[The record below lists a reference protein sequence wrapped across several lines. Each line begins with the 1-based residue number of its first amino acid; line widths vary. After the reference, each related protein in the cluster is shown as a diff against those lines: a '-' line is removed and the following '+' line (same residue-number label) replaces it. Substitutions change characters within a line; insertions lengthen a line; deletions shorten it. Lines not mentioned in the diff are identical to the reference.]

1 MLQRKTWSSSQQDA
15 ENSEQK
21 ITILHI
27 LMRSCGIA
35 HARVPAI
42 SASPSRPRW
51 KGLLCSDPA
60 WHSVNTMSKLVLC
73 ALLAMAPL
81 AQAASTMDR
90 YDAGGSVSNRHDA
103 IHPRT
108 GEFLPQV
115 GRGAASDGQNFETIA
130 QVAAETAQLL
140 PSNRL
145 GASPS
150 PKAPKV
156 LRGARPGRATT
167 RPPSKTKFVN
177 AGHFKPSALRSK
189 YKNDAEQFAKANGC
203 PAPVATMKFAVV
215 GPESFETFAV
225 TCGAVVSMSIRCD
238 SGRCR
243 AM

>member
-1 MLQRKTWSSSQQDA
+1 
-15 ENSEQK
+15 
-21 ITILHI
+21 
-27 LMRSCGIA
+27 
-35 HARVPAI
+35 
-42 SASPSRPRW
+42 
-51 KGLLCSDPA
+51 
-60 WHSVNTMSKLVLC
+60 VLC

-81 AQAASTMDR
+81 AQAASVLDR
-90 YDAGGSVSNRHDA
+90 YEGGA
-103 IHPRT
+103 INPRT
-108 GEFLPQV
+108 GELPLV
-115 GRGAASDGQNFETIA
+115 GGGAVSDRRNLETIA

-167 RPPSKTKFVN
+167 GPPRTKFVN
-177 AGHFKPSALRSK
+177 ADHFKPSALRSQ
-189 YKNDAEQFAKANGC
+189 YMNDAEQFAKANGC

-215 GPESFETFAV
+215 GPENFEVFAV
-225 TCGAVVSMSIRCD
+225 TCGADVSMSIRCD